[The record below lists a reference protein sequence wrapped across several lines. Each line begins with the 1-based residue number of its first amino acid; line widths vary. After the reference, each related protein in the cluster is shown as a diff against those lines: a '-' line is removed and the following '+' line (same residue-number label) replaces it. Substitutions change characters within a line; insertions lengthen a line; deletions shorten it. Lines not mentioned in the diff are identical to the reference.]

1 MLRRYIGSD
10 PASNEV
16 RCMFFPRDISIALTI
31 SIVSGYPFVASGADF
46 HRDVKPVLAQYCIKC
61 HSGEDA
67 NGEVDF
73 STIDT
78 ADDVDAAFETWE
90 SVVAHLQAG
99 TMPPQDEPRP
109 ADDEQNRIFAWYEDF
124 VDNIEARPAV
134 FKPRRLSVTEY
145 RNTLRSVLGFDLQVA
160 IIEAEQTVAE
170 RSMVIKLLPT
180 DPPGRSG
187 FKNDT
192 HQNPLTT
199 VVWDQYSFLID
210 AALEQ
215 LFSPERSTQL
225 KTFTGASRASE
236 MTAEQAGRLLRT
248 FLLRAWR
255 RTVPEADVEQ
265 IVARLQ
271 GRNGRELVAA
281 LKFEIK
287 TVLMSPVFIYRGLLI
302 SGQHGERQSVDTF
315 ELAERLS
322 YFLWADMPDDQ
333 LLSVAADRTLTE
345 PTVYA
350 AQIDRMLRSPK
361 ARNLADDFAVQWLT
375 LNEIE
380 HVSDNVPQMVALK
393 SQPIDFMHYLFTED
407 RPLLELIDSET
418 AFISP
423 HTSRMYGADARQ
435 LTKYVKQKGIE
446 VEIVPNQKI
455 KLEHSTERGGILTMP
470 GVLAMNKGPI
480 QRGTWMLE
488 RILGQ
493 ELPEPPANVGQVPP
507 NNGAENLTFRQRFE
521 QHRSNPSCAVC
532 HDRIDPLGFALQD
545 FDNGGQYLRGNNYRV
560 PKRRKRGEESSDPK
574 SAIDTSGR
582 LPSGET
588 FDDIAGLRQILTTSQ
603 REAVIRNIVEKT
615 MSYALCRELM
625 IHDRPTVNAI
635 VEQMMSTNGTWRDLF
650 HAVANSVAFRET
662 ILSAAL

>member
-1 MLRRYIGSD
+1 MLRRYIGRNAA
-10 PASNEV
+10 PNEV
-16 RCMFFPRDISIALTI
+16 RCMFLPNDISIALTI
-31 SIVSGYPFVASGADF
+31 SIVIGCPSVVLCADF
-46 HRDVKPVLAQYCIKC
+46 HHDVKPLLGKYCIKC
-61 HSGEDA
+61 HSGDDA
-67 NGEVDF
+67 NGDVDF
-73 STIDT
+73 SAIDKS
-78 ADDVDAAFETWE
+78 DDVDAAFETWE
-90 SVVAHLQAG
+90 SVVGHLHAG
-99 TMPPQDEPRP
+99 TMPPENEPQP
-109 ADDEQNRIFAWYEDF
+109 KDDERNKVFVWYEDF
-124 VDNIEARPAV
+124 VGNIEARPAV
-134 FKPRRLSVTEY
+134 FKARRLSVTEY

-225 KTFTGASRASE
+225 NGFTGASRDDE
-236 MTAEQAGRLLRT
+236 ITIEHAERLLRT
-248 FLLRAWR
+248 FLLRARR
-255 RTVPEADVEQ
+255 RTVSEADVEQ

-271 GRNGRELVAA
+271 DRNGRKLVAA
-281 LKFEIK
+281 LKFEMK
-287 TVLMSPVFIYRGLLI
+287 TVLMSPVFIYRGLLT
-302 SGQHGERQSVDTF
+302 SGQHGARQTVDTF

-333 LLSVAADRTLTE
+333 LLSLAADGTLKI

-350 AQIDRMLRSPK
+350 AQIDRMLMSPK
-361 ARNLADDFAVQWLT
+361 ARNLADDFAAQWLT

-455 KLEHSTERGGILTMP
+455 KLEHTTERGGILTMP

-493 ELPEPPANVGQVPP
+493 ELPEPPADVGQVPP
-507 NNGAENLTFRQRFE
+507 NNGVENLTFRQRFE

-545 FDNGGQYLRGNNYRV
+545 FDNSGQYLRSQNYRA
-560 PKRRKRGEESSDPK
+560 PKRRKRGEESANANSK
-574 SAIDTSGR
+574 IDTSGQ

-588 FDDIAGLRQILTTSQ
+588 FEDITGLRHILTTSQ
-603 REAVIRNIVEKT
+603 GEAVIRNIVEKT
-615 MSYALCRELM
+615 MSYALCRQLM
-625 IHDRPTVNAI
+625 IHDRPTVNVI
-635 VEQMMSTNGTWRDLF
+635 VEQMKQDNGTWRDLF
-650 HAVANSVAFRET
+650 HAVANSVPFRET
-662 ILSAAL
+662 ILSAAH

>member
-1 MLRRYIGSD
+1 
-10 PASNEV
+10 
-16 RCMFFPRDISIALTI
+16 MFFPSGISIVLTI
-31 SIVSGYPFVASGADF
+31 SFVIGCPFVAVGADF
-46 HRDVKPVLAQYCIKC
+46 HRDVKPLLGKYCIKC
-61 HSGEDA
+61 HSGKVA

-73 STIDT
+73 SAIDT
-78 ADDVDAAFETWE
+78 TDDVDAAFETWE
-90 SVVAHLQAG
+90 MVVRHLKAG
-99 TMPPQDEPRP
+99 TMPPEDERQP
-109 ADDEQNRIFAWYEDF
+109 ADDERDRVFLWHEDF
-124 VDNIEARPAV
+124 VDHIEARPAV

-180 DPPGRSG
+180 DPPGKSG

-215 LFSPERSTQL
+215 LFSPERREQL
-225 KTFTGASRASE
+225 NAFTGANSAGE
-236 MTAEQAGRLLRT
+236 MTVEQAEQLLRT

-265 IVARLQ
+265 IVLRLQ
-271 GRNGRELVAA
+271 GKNGRSLVTA
-281 LKFEIK
+281 LQFEMK
-287 TVLMSPVFIYRGLLI
+287 TVLMSPAFIYRGLLI
-302 SGQHGERQSVDTF
+302 SGPHGERQFVDTF

-333 LLSVAADRTLTE
+333 LLSLAADGMLTA
-345 PTVYA
+345 PTVYE
-350 AQIDRMLRSPK
+350 AQIDRLLLSPQ

-380 HVSDNVPQMVALK
+380 HVSDNVPQMVALR

-435 LTKYVKQKGIE
+435 MTKYVKQKGIE

-455 KLEHSTERGGILTMP
+455 KLERTTERGGILTMP

-480 QRGTWMLE
+480 QRGTWILE

-507 NNGAENLTFRQRFE
+507 NSGAEHLSFRQRFE
-521 QHRSNPSCAVC
+521 QHRSNPGCAVC

-545 FDNGGQYLRGNNYRV
+545 FDNGGQYLRSENYRA
-560 PKRRKRGEESSDPK
+560 PKQRKRGKESSD
-574 SAIDTSGR
+574 SDSEIDTSGR

-588 FDDIAGLRQILTTSQ
+588 FEDIAGLRRILTTSQ

-615 MSYALCRELM
+615 MSYALCRQLM
-625 IHDRPTVNAI
+625 IHDRPTVNSI
-635 VEQMMSTNGTWRDLF
+635 VQQMKNTDGTWRDLF
-650 HAVANSVAFRET
+650 HAIAGSVPFRET
-662 ILSAAL
+662 IRSADN